1 LSFILP
7 GLAKTHGGRL
17 GAPITNDPHAAL
29 REVLKRDAEQ
39 AGL

>member
-1 LSFILP
+1 LQKLT
-7 GLAKTHGGRL
+7 AVRL